1 MVKFITCKYSNFIFI
16 IECSPSFLRTTLI
29 AGIVVTSFT
38 FSGLSEL
45 LILLVLFP
53 YATLV
58 NIMACRVYR
67 RTRMGTIR
75 ESEISTTTIG
85 CVVNA
90 PPVAQTV
97 MFNDNSTTTNTA
109 VPHNNS
115 RHDAAVQGFIVGTR
129 KSLVWDEHYPP
140 ITYHLILIPNLYQF
154 LPLFF

>member
-75 ESEISTTTIG
+75 ESEISTTAIERSA
-85 CVVNA
+85 VNGI
-90 PPVAQTV
+90 PVAQGII
-97 MFNDNSTTTNTA
+97 FNNNETSTHAT
-109 VPHNNS
+109 VPHSSNS
-115 RHDAAVQGFIVGTR
+115 RHNSTNSGIGTR
-129 KSLVWDEHYPP
+129 RSPVWDEHG
-140 ITYHLILIPNLYQF
+140 HLTTLHLVIHSLSTPYV
-154 LPLFF
+154 

>member
-58 NIMACRVYR
+58 NIRACRVYR

-75 ESEISTTTIG
+75 ESEISTTAIERSA
-85 CVVNA
+85 VNGI
-90 PPVAQTV
+90 PVAQG
-97 MFNDNSTTTNTA
+97 MIFNNNAATTDATIPHSNS
-109 VPHNNS
+109 H
-115 RHDAAVQGFIVGTR
+115 HDATGSGIGSRRSPV
-129 KSLVWDEHYPP
+129 
-140 ITYHLILIPNLYQF
+140 
-154 LPLFF
+154 